1 MGSYTILDQNTY
13 LGKNRGRYFQVDSLQ
28 KYFDAL
34 QSDNLNDVE
43 PLDFKGYFI
52 ERPVWTGPWFG
63 QPWSTRYQYWIS
75 SNGVLFI
82 FSNLGL
88 GEALTFRA
96 TTTGVLTTLQHC
108 VDLMSRETEQW
119 KKQLDREK
127 ENKNKIASK
136 YQIQTVSYG
145 PYISYGPHKLWTV
158 HILNV
163 CVGCIWNPV
172 SEYTLLISI
181 SNGNDSI

>member
-63 QPWSTRYQYWIS
+63 QPWSTRYEYWNS

-145 PYISYGPHKLWTV
+145 PSIFSTFASG
-158 HILNV
+158 
-163 CVGCIWNPV
+163 V
-172 SEYTLLISI
+172 SENQFQNTLY
-181 SNGNDSI
+181 

>member
-1 MGSYTILDQNTY
+1 M
-13 LGKNRGRYFQVDSLQ
+13 V
-28 KYFDAL
+28 
-34 QSDNLNDVE
+34 
-43 PLDFKGYFI
+43 
-52 ERPVWTGPWFG
+52 
-63 QPWSTRYQYWIS
+63 WSTLIDS
-75 SNGVLFI
+75 VSVLKQFKWGPI
-82 FSNLGL
+82 YDKFFQTFVL

-163 CVGCIWNPV
+163 CVGCI
-172 SEYTLLISI
+172 
-181 SNGNDSI
+181 